1 MKKNE
6 YKEMIKSMFN
16 KSNKYD
22 SSHLI
27 IIINND
33 EFIFESI
40 YVKRKENIKDVIFKI
55 IQNENY
61 EIKEIYNYDIPLES
75 QLEEKRAY
83 NIFTPYDKVEKAF
96 RYASKKHTH
105 QKRKNNDPYIVHP
118 QSVAQNVEKFLS
130 NNPRLNELLAA
141 AFLHDTVEDTDT
153 TIEDIKI
160 EFGEYVAYLVSGVTN
175 DPQEKQK
182 IGKTNYLCKKML
194 DMPDDVLELKLCD
207 RLSNVVDLK
216 NSDEQFRNKYTIETK
231 IIIAYLRQHR
241 NLSQIQERIISE
253 IESQLSYQRTYS
265 KV

>member
-75 QLEEKRAY
+75 QLE
-83 NIFTPYDKVEKAF
+83 
-96 RYASKKHTH
+96 
-105 QKRKNNDPYIVHP
+105 
-118 QSVAQNVEKFLS
+118 
-130 NNPRLNELLAA
+130 
-141 AFLHDTVEDTDT
+141 
-153 TIEDIKI
+153 
-160 EFGEYVAYLVSGVTN
+160 
-175 DPQEKQK
+175 
-182 IGKTNYLCKKML
+182 
-194 DMPDDVLELKLCD
+194 
-207 RLSNVVDLK
+207 
-216 NSDEQFRNKYTIETK
+216 
-231 IIIAYLRQHR
+231 
-241 NLSQIQERIISE
+241 
-253 IESQLSYQRTYS
+253 
-265 KV
+265 